1 VIGRAMREPTEATV
15 RSDVKT
21 TLRVWD
27 RAVRVLHWALVVSLA
42 LSALGLVALFGLHRP
57 AGYVALAVVLLRGVW
72 GVVGSGYARFAQFVR
87 GPRAAL
93 RYARDV
99 AARREPRFIGHNPLG
114 GWMVVA
120 LMLCVIG
127 LALTG
132 WLYTTDAFFGDET
145 VERVHL
151 ALAWTLLGLV
161 AAHIAGVLS
170 TSLRHRENL
179 VAAMFSGTKRA
190 AANDDVV

>member
-1 VIGRAMREPTEATV
+1 MRDEPAPPI
-15 RSDVKT
+15 
-21 TLRVWD
+21 RVWD
-27 RAVRVLHWALVVSLA
+27 RAVRVLHWTLVGSVA
-42 LSALGLVALFGLHRP
+42 LSALGLVALGGVHQP
-57 AGYVALAVVLLRGVW
+57 AGYVALAVVLLRIVW
-72 GVVGSGYARFAQFVR
+72 GVLGSRYARFAQFVR
-87 GPRAAL
+87 GPRASL
-93 RYARDV
+93 RYARAV
-99 AARREPRFIGHNPLG
+99 ASGREPRFVGHNPLG

-145 VERVHL
+145 VERVHR

-161 AAHIAGVLS
+161 VVHVAGVLF

-179 VAAMFSGTKRA
+179 IVAMFSGAKRA
-190 AANDDVV
+190 PAPDDIA